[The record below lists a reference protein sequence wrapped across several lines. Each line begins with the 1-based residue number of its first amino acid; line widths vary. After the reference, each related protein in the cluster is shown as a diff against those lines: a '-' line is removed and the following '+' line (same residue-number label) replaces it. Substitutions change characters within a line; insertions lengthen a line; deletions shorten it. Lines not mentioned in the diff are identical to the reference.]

1 VRYVIHRYLPTSV
14 EGYYPEIGRAGRAGA
29 PSDCILFYSWSE
41 VVAYDRF
48 ADGTE
53 DDAAADRLRQQ
64 AREMYRFAEATRCR
78 HLLLAQYFGEQL
90 PACGESCDVCRGKVA
105 LPPKLRK
112 SRRSGETAAAR
123 VAAAR
128 ELSVDDELLTLL
140 KSLRL
145 HLAREKGL
153 PAYLI
158 FNDAT
163 LLEMA
168 ARKPRTEA
176 ELLQVPGVGP
186 AKLEKYGEQFLAM
199 FK

>member
-1 VRYVIHRYLPTSV
+1 V
-14 EGYYPEIGRAGRAGA
+14 
-29 PSDCILFYSWSE
+29 LFYSWSE

-53 DDAAADRLRQQ
+53 DDAAAERLRSQ
-64 AREMYRFAEATRCR
+64 AREMFRFAEASRCR
-78 HLLLAQYFGEQL
+78 HQLLAEYFGETM
-90 PACGESCDVCRGKVA
+90 AKCGESCDVCRGKVA

-112 SRRSGETAAAR
+112 SRRGSESPSRGPSAAVLGA
-123 VAAAR
+123 
-128 ELSVDDELLTLL
+128 SIDGELLTLL

-145 HLAREKGL
+145 HLAREKGV

-168 ARKPRTEA
+168 ARKPQNEA
-176 ELLQVPGVGP
+176 ELLEVPGVGP
-186 AKLEKYGEQFLAM
+186 AKLERYGAAFLKL

>member
-1 VRYVIHRYLPTSV
+1 
-14 EGYYPEIGRAGRAGA
+14 
-29 PSDCILFYSWSE
+29 LFYSWSE

-53 DDAAADRLRQQ
+53 DDSAAERLRSQ
-64 AREMYRFAEATRCR
+64 AREMFRFAEATRCR
-78 HLLLAQYFGEQL
+78 HQLLAQYFGESL
-90 PACGESCDVCRGKVA
+90 EPCGESCDVCRGKAV

-112 SRRSGETAAAR
+112 SRRGDSGVPRAAAPPPSG
-123 VAAAR
+123 
-128 ELSVDDELLTLL
+128 SVDGELLTLL

-145 HLAREKGL
+145 HLAREKGV

-186 AKLEKYGEQFLAM
+186 AKLEKYGAAFLKM
-199 FK
+199 FR